1 MENLKNNEKSVE
13 MVKKSD
19 QVYASAGQI
28 RYFDICLDSA
38 KGAILKDM
46 DGNEYIDLL
55 ATASAMNVGHS
66 HPKVLA
72 AMKEQMERLLHY
84 TPAYFYNPKVE
95 ELARKL
101 IESTPGDFEKR
112 VIFGNSGSDSN
123 DAMMK
128 FSRAYTGKQTIVSF
142 TGSYHGSTYGSMTLS
157 AVSLNMRRKMTPLV
171 TGVEYVPFP
180 NTYDRREDESEEEF
194 VNRYWKYFEDALN
207 TYLPVDEIAGVIIE
221 PIQGDGGFL
230 KAPQAYMD
238 RLYQFTR
245 ENNIVFAVDEVNQ
258 GLGRSGKMWSIEH
271 FNIEP
276 DILTTAKSLA
286 SGMPLSAIVGRKEIM
301 DSLEAPAH
309 VFTTAGNPV
318 CCAAALASFDVIE
331 EENLVEKSRKD
342 GEYVKE
348 RFEKMQEK
356 YPIIG
361 DVRIY
366 GLNGGIELVKDQ
378 KTKEADSESAS
389 KLITYLKDNGV
400 LMITVKGN
408 VLRFQPP
415 LVITRD
421 QIDKALDTIENGLS
435 ELKKGNLKL
444 DDDKKIGW

>member
-207 TYLPVDEIAGVIIE
+207 TYLPVYEIAGVII
-221 PIQGDGGFL
+221 
-230 KAPQAYMD
+230 
-238 RLYQFTR
+238 
-245 ENNIVFAVDEVNQ
+245 AVSYTH
-258 GLGRSGKMWSIEH
+258 LR
-271 FNIEP
+271 
-276 DILTTAKSLA
+276 
-286 SGMPLSAIVGRKEIM
+286 
-301 DSLEAPAH
+301 AH
-309 VFTTAGNPV
+309 ET
-318 CCAAALASFDVIE
+318 
-331 EENLVEKSRKD
+331 
-342 GEYVKE
+342 
-348 RFEKMQEK
+348 
-356 YPIIG
+356 
-361 DVRIY
+361 
-366 GLNGGIELVKDQ
+366 
-378 KTKEADSESAS
+378 
-389 KLITYLKDNGV
+389 
-400 LMITVKGN
+400 
-408 VLRFQPP
+408 
-415 LVITRD
+415 
-421 QIDKALDTIENGLS
+421 
-435 ELKKGNLKL
+435 
-444 DDDKKIGW
+444 

>member
-1 MENLKNNEKSVE
+1 MQELRNNEKSKE
-13 MVKKSD
+13 MVKKAD
-19 QVYASAGQI
+19 KVYASAGQI
-28 RYFDICLDSA
+28 RYFDLCLDSA
-38 KGAILKDM
+38 KGAILKDL

-66 HPKVLA
+66 HPKVLK
-72 AMKEQMERLLHY
+72 AMKEQMENLLHY
-84 TPAYFYNPKVE
+84 TPAYFYNPRVE

-101 IESTPGDFEKR
+101 IESTPGNFEKR

-128 FSRAYTGKQTIVSF
+128 FSRAYTGRQTIVSF
-142 TGSYHGSTYGSMTLS
+142 TGAYHGSTYGSMTLS

-171 TGVEYVPFP
+171 AGVEYIPFP
-180 NTYDRREDESEEEF
+180 NSYDRRENESEEDL
-194 VNRYWKYFEDALN
+194 VNRYWSYFEDALN
-207 TYLPVDEIAGVIIE
+207 TYLPVDEIAGIIIE

-238 RLYQFTR
+238 KLYQFTR
-245 ENNIVFAVDEVNQ
+245 ENNIVFAVDEINQ
-258 GLGRSGKMWSIEH
+258 GLARSGKMWSIEH
-271 FNIEP
+271 FGIEP

-356 YPIIG
+356 YPVIG

-366 GLNGGIELVKDQ
+366 GLNGGVELVKDR

-389 KLITYLKDNGV
+389 KLITYLKNNGV

-415 LVITRD
+415 LVITREE
-421 QIDKALDTIENGLS
+421 IDKALDIIERGFS
-435 ELKKGNLKL
+435 ELEKGNLKL

>member
-1 MENLKNNEKSVE
+1 MQDLRNYEKSKE
-13 MVKKSD
+13 MVEKADS
-19 QVYASAGQI
+19 VYASAGQI
-28 RYFDICLDSA
+28 RYFDLCLDSA
-38 KGAILKDM
+38 KGAILKDL

-66 HPKVLA
+66 HPKVLK
-72 AMKEQMERLLHY
+72 AMKEQMEKLLHY

-95 ELARKL
+95 ELAKRL

-123 DAMMK
+123 DAMIK
-128 FSRAYTGKQTIVSF
+128 FSRAYTGRQTIVSF
-142 TGSYHGSTYGSMTLS
+142 TGAYHGSTYGSMTLS

-171 TGVEYVPFP
+171 SGVEYMPFP
-180 NTYDRREDESEEEF
+180 NSYDRREDESEEDF
-194 VNRYWKYFEDALN
+194 VNRYWSYFEDALN
-207 TYLPVDEIAGVIIE
+207 TYLPADEIAGIIIE

-230 KAPQAYMD
+230 KAPKGYMD

-245 ENNIVFAVDEVNQ
+245 ENNIVFAVDEINQ
-258 GLGRSGKMWSIEH
+258 GLARSGKMWSIEH
-271 FNIEP
+271 FDIEP

-301 DSLEAPAH
+301 DSLEAPAN
-309 VFTTAGNPV
+309 VYTTAGNPV

-342 GEYVKE
+342 GEYVRE
-348 RFEKMQEK
+348 RFKKMQEK
-356 YPIIG
+356 YPVIG
-361 DVRIY
+361 DIRIY
-366 GLNGGIELVKDQ
+366 GLNGGIELVKDR
-378 KTKEADSESAS
+378 KTKEADSVSAS

-421 QIDKALDTIENGLS
+421 DLDKALDIIEKGFS
-435 ELKKGNLKL
+435 ELEKGNLKL

>member
-1 MENLKNNEKSVE
+1 MENLRQNEKSME

-19 QVYASAGQI
+19 KVYAGAGQI
-28 RYFDICLDSA
+28 RYFDICLESA
-38 KGAILKDM
+38 KGAMLKDL

-72 AMKEQMERLLHY
+72 AMEKQMKTLLHY

-95 ELARKL
+95 ELAQKL
-101 IESTPGDFEKR
+101 IDLTPGDFEKK
-112 VIFGNSGSDSN
+112 VLFGNSGSDAN
-123 DAMMK
+123 DGMMK
-128 FSRAYTGKQTIVSF
+128 FARAYTGRKTIVSF
-142 TGSYHGSTYGSMTLS
+142 VGAYHGSTYGSMTLS

-171 TGVEYVPFP
+171 SGVEYIPFP
-180 NTYDRREDESEEEF
+180 NTYDRKENESEKEF
-194 VNRYWKYFEDALN
+194 VDRYWGYFENALN

-221 PIQGDGGFL
+221 AIQGDGGFL
-230 KAPQAYMD
+230 KMPQEYMD
-238 RLYQFTR
+238 RLYKFTR
-245 ENNIVFAVDEVNQ
+245 DHNIVFAVDEINQ

-271 FNIEP
+271 FGIAP

-301 DSLEAPAH
+301 DSLEAPGH
-309 VFTTAGNPV
+309 LFTTSGNPV

-342 GEYVKE
+342 GEYVRE

-356 YPIIG
+356 YPVIG

-366 GLNGGIELVKDQ
+366 GLNGGVELVKDR
-378 KTKEADSESAS
+378 KTKEPDSESAS
-389 KLITYLKDNGV
+389 KLITYLIQNGV

-421 QIDKALDTIENGLS
+421 QLDKALDTIEKGFS
-435 ELKKGNLKL
+435 ELEKGNLEL
-444 DDDKKIGW
+444 ADDKKIGW

>member
-1 MENLKNNEKSVE
+1 MQELRNNEKSKE
-13 MVKKSD
+13 MVKKAD
-19 QVYASAGQI
+19 KVYASAGQI
-28 RYFDICLDSA
+28 RYFDICLASA
-38 KGAILKDM
+38 KGAILKDL

-66 HPKVLA
+66 HPKVLE
-72 AMKEQMERLLHY
+72 AMRKQMENLLHY

-128 FSRAYTGKQTIVSF
+128 FSRAYTGRQTIVSF
-142 TGSYHGSTYGSMTLS
+142 TGAYHGSTYGSMTLS

-171 TGVEYVPFP
+171 AGVEYIPFP
-180 NTYDRREDESEEEF
+180 NSYDRRENESEEDL
-194 VNRYWKYFEDALN
+194 VNRYWSYFEDALN
-207 TYLPVDEIAGVIIE
+207 TYLPVDEIAGIIIE

-238 RLYQFTR
+238 KLYQFTR
-245 ENNIVFAVDEVNQ
+245 ENNIVFAVDEINQ
-258 GLGRSGKMWSIEH
+258 GLARSGKMWSIEH
-271 FNIEP
+271 FGIDP

-331 EENLVEKSRKD
+331 EEKLVEKSRKD
-342 GEYVKE
+342 GEYVRE

-356 YPIIG
+356 YPVIG

-366 GLNGGIELVKDQ
+366 GLNGGVELVKDR
-378 KTKEADSESAS
+378 KTKEPDTESAS
-389 KLITYLKDNGV
+389 KLITYLKNNGV

-435 ELKKGNLKL
+435 ELEKGNLKL

>member
-1 MENLKNNEKSVE
+1 MENLKHNEKSME

-19 QVYASAGQI
+19 KVYAGAGQI
-28 RYFDICLDSA
+28 RYFDICLESA
-38 KGAILKDM
+38 KGAMLKDL

-72 AMKEQMERLLHY
+72 AMEKQMKTLLHY

-95 ELARKL
+95 QLAQRL
-101 IESTPGDFEKR
+101 IDLTPGDFDKK
-112 VIFGNSGSDSN
+112 VLFGNSGSDAN
-123 DAMMK
+123 DGMMK
-128 FSRAYTGKQTIVSF
+128 FARAYTGRKTIVSF
-142 TGSYHGSTYGSMTLS
+142 VGAYHGSTYGSMTLS

-171 TGVEYVPFP
+171 SGVEYIPFP
-180 NTYDRREDESEEEF
+180 NTYDRKENESEKEF
-194 VNRYWKYFEDALN
+194 VDRYWGYFENALN

-221 PIQGDGGFL
+221 AIQGDGGFL
-230 KAPQAYMD
+230 KMPQEYMD
-238 RLYQFTR
+238 RLYKFTR
-245 ENNIVFAVDEVNQ
+245 DNNIVFAVDEINQ

-271 FNIEP
+271 FGIAP

-301 DSLEAPAH
+301 DSLEAPGH
-309 VFTTAGNPV
+309 LFTTSGNPV

-342 GEYVKE
+342 GEYVRE

-356 YPIIG
+356 YPVIG

-366 GLNGGIELVKDQ
+366 GLNGGVELVKDR
-378 KTKEADSESAS
+378 KTKAPDSESAS
-389 KLITYLKDNGV
+389 KLITYLMQNGV

-415 LVITRD
+415 LVITRN
-421 QIDKALDTIENGLS
+421 QLDKALDTIGKGFS
-435 ELKKGNLKL
+435 ELEKGNLEL
-444 DDDKKIGW
+444 ADDKKIGW

>member
-46 DGNEYIDLL
+46 DENEYIDLL

-66 HPKVLA
+66 HPKILA

-331 EENLVEKSRKD
+331 EENLIEKSRKD
-342 GEYVKE
+342 GEYVRE

-435 ELKKGNLKL
+435 ELEKGNLKL

>member
-1 MENLKNNEKSVE
+1 MENLRHNEKSME

-19 QVYASAGQI
+19 KVYAGAGQI
-28 RYFDICLDSA
+28 RYFDICLESA
-38 KGAILKDM
+38 KGAMLKDL

-72 AMKEQMERLLHY
+72 AMEKQMKTLLHY

-95 ELARKL
+95 QLAQKL
-101 IESTPGDFEKR
+101 IDLTPGDFEKK
-112 VIFGNSGSDSN
+112 VLFGNSGSDAN
-123 DAMMK
+123 DGMMK
-128 FSRAYTGKQTIVSF
+128 FARAYTGRKTIVSF
-142 TGSYHGSTYGSMTLS
+142 VGAYHGSTYGSMTLS

-171 TGVEYVPFP
+171 SGVEYIPFP
-180 NTYDRREDESEEEF
+180 NSYDRKENESEKEF
-194 VNRYWKYFEDALN
+194 VDRYWGYFENALN
-207 TYLPVDEIAGVIIE
+207 TYIPVDEIAGVIIE
-221 PIQGDGGFL
+221 AIQGDGGFL
-230 KAPQAYMD
+230 KMPQEYMD
-238 RLYQFTR
+238 RLYKFTR
-245 ENNIVFAVDEVNQ
+245 DHNIVFAVDEINQ

-271 FNIEP
+271 FGIAP

-301 DSLEAPAH
+301 DSLKAPGH
-309 VFTTAGNPV
+309 LFTTSGNPV

-342 GEYVKE
+342 GEYVRE

-356 YPIIG
+356 YPVIG

-366 GLNGGIELVKDQ
+366 GLNGGVELVKDR
-378 KTKEADSESAS
+378 KTKEPDSESAS
-389 KLITYLKDNGV
+389 KLITYLMQNGV

-421 QIDKALDTIENGLS
+421 QLDKALDTIEKGFS
-435 ELKKGNLKL
+435 ELEKGNLEL
-444 DDDKKIGW
+444 ADDKKIGW

>member
-1 MENLKNNEKSVE
+1 MENLRHNEKSME

-19 QVYASAGQI
+19 KVYAGAGQI
-28 RYFDICLDSA
+28 RYFDICLESA
-38 KGAILKDM
+38 KGAILKDL

-72 AMKEQMERLLHY
+72 AMEKQMKTLLHY
-84 TPAYFYNPKVE
+84 TPAYFYSPKVE
-95 ELARKL
+95 QLAQKL
-101 IESTPGDFEKR
+101 IDLTPGDFEKK
-112 VIFGNSGSDSN
+112 VLFGNSGSDAN
-123 DAMMK
+123 DGMMK
-128 FSRAYTGKQTIVSF
+128 FARAYTGRKTIVSF
-142 TGSYHGSTYGSMTLS
+142 VGAYHGSTYGSMTLS

-171 TGVEYVPFP
+171 SGVEYIPFP
-180 NTYDRREDESEEEF
+180 NTYDRKENESEKEF
-194 VNRYWKYFEDALN
+194 VDRYWGYFENALN

-221 PIQGDGGFL
+221 AIQGDGGFL
-230 KAPQAYMD
+230 KMPQEYMD
-238 RLYQFTR
+238 RLYKFTR
-245 ENNIVFAVDEVNQ
+245 DHNIVFAVDEINQ

-271 FNIEP
+271 FGIAP

-301 DSLEAPAH
+301 DSLEAPGH
-309 VFTTAGNPV
+309 LFTTSGNPV
-318 CCAAALASFDVIE
+318 CCAAALASFDVIK

-342 GEYVKE
+342 GEYVRE

-356 YPIIG
+356 YPVIG

-366 GLNGGIELVKDQ
+366 GLNGGVELVKDR
-378 KTKEADSESAS
+378 KTKEPDSESAS
-389 KLITYLKDNGV
+389 KLITYLMQNGV

-421 QIDKALDTIENGLS
+421 QIDKALDTIEKGFS
-435 ELKKGNLKL
+435 ELEKGNLEL
-444 DDDKKIGW
+444 ADDKKIGW

>member
-1 MENLKNNEKSVE
+1 MQDLRNYEKSKE
-13 MVKKSD
+13 MVEKAD
-19 QVYASAGQI
+19 NVYASAGQI
-28 RYFDICLDSA
+28 RYFDLCLDSA
-38 KGAILKDM
+38 KGAILKDL

-72 AMKEQMERLLHY
+72 AMKEQMEKLLHY

-95 ELARKL
+95 ELAKRL

-112 VIFGNSGSDSN
+112 VTFGNSGSDSN
-123 DAMMK
+123 DAMIK
-128 FSRAYTGKQTIVSF
+128 FSRAYTGRQTIVSF
-142 TGSYHGSTYGSMTLS
+142 TGAYHGSTYGSMTLS
-157 AVSLNMRRKMTPLV
+157 AVSLNMRRNMTPLV
-171 TGVEYVPFP
+171 SGVEYMPFP
-180 NTYDRREDESEEEF
+180 NSYDRREDESEEDF
-194 VNRYWKYFEDALN
+194 VNRYWSYFEDALN
-207 TYLPVDEIAGVIIE
+207 TYLPADEIAGIIIE

-230 KAPQAYMD
+230 KAPKGYMD

-245 ENNIVFAVDEVNQ
+245 ENNIVFAVDEINQ
-258 GLGRSGKMWSIEH
+258 GLARSGKMWSIEH
-271 FNIEP
+271 FGIEP

-301 DSLEAPAH
+301 DSLESPAN
-309 VFTTAGNPV
+309 VYTTAGNPV

-342 GEYVKE
+342 GEYVRE
-348 RFEKMQEK
+348 RFKKMQEK
-356 YPIIG
+356 YPVIG

-366 GLNGGIELVKDQ
+366 GLNGGVELVKDQ
-378 KTKEADSESAS
+378 KTKEADSKSAS

-421 QIDKALDTIENGLS
+421 DLDKALDIIEKGFS
-435 ELKKGNLKL
+435 ELEKGNLKL

>member
-1 MENLKNNEKSVE
+1 MQSLRNNEKSKE
-13 MVKKSD
+13 MVQKAD
-19 QVYASAGQI
+19 NVYASAGQI
-28 RYFDICLDSA
+28 RYFDLCLDSA
-38 KGAILKDM
+38 KGAILKDL

-66 HPKVLA
+66 HPKVLE
-72 AMKEQMERLLHY
+72 AMREQMENLLHY

-95 ELARKL
+95 QLARKL
-101 IESTPGDFEKR
+101 VESTPGDFEKR

-128 FSRAYTGKQTIVSF
+128 FSRAYTGRQTIVSF
-142 TGSYHGSTYGSMTLS
+142 IGAYHGSTYGSMTLS

-180 NTYDRREDESEEEF
+180 NTYDRRDDESEEEF

-207 TYLPVDEIAGVIIE
+207 TYIPVDEIAGVIIE

-230 KAPQAYMD
+230 KAPQSYMD
-238 RLYQFTR
+238 KLYQFTR

-271 FNIEP
+271 FGIEP

-286 SGMPLSAIVGRKEIM
+286 SGMPLSAIVGKKEIM

-331 EENLVEKSRKD
+331 EEKLVEKSRKD
-342 GEYVKE
+342 GEYVRE

-356 YPIIG
+356 YPVIG

-366 GLNGGIELVKDQ
+366 GLNGGVELVKDR

-389 KLITYLKDNGV
+389 KLITYLKNNGV

-435 ELKKGNLKL
+435 ELEKGNLKL

>member
-1 MENLKNNEKSVE
+1 MQELRNNEKSKE
-13 MVKKSD
+13 MVQKAD
-19 QVYASAGQI
+19 NVYASAGQI

-38 KGAILKDM
+38 KGAILRDL

-66 HPKVLA
+66 HPKVLE
-72 AMKEQMERLLHY
+72 AMKEQMENLLHY

-95 ELARKL
+95 QLARKL
-101 IESTPGDFEKR
+101 VESTPGDFEKR

-128 FSRAYTGKQTIVSF
+128 FSRAYTGRQTIVSF
-142 TGSYHGSTYGSMTLS
+142 IGAYHGSTYGSMTLS

-180 NTYDRREDESEEEF
+180 NTYDRRDDESEDEF

-207 TYLPVDEIAGVIIE
+207 TYIPVDEIAGIIIE

-230 KAPQAYMD
+230 KAPQSYMD
-238 RLYQFTR
+238 KLYQFTR

-271 FNIEP
+271 FGIEP

-286 SGMPLSAIVGRKEIM
+286 SGMPLSAIVGKKEIM

-331 EENLVEKSRKD
+331 EEKLVEKSRKD
-342 GEYVKE
+342 GEYVRE

-356 YPIIG
+356 YPVIG

-366 GLNGGIELVKDQ
+366 GLNGGVELVKDR

-389 KLITYLKDNGV
+389 KLITYLKNNGV

-435 ELKKGNLKL
+435 ELEKGNLKL

>member
-1 MENLKNNEKSVE
+1 MENLRHNEKSME

-19 QVYASAGQI
+19 KVYAGAGQI
-28 RYFDICLDSA
+28 RYFDICLESA
-38 KGAILKDM
+38 KGAMLKDL

-66 HPKVLA
+66 HPKVVT
-72 AMKEQMERLLHY
+72 AMEKQMKTLLHY

-95 ELARKL
+95 QLAQRL
-101 IESTPGDFEKR
+101 IDLTPGDFEKK
-112 VIFGNSGSDSN
+112 VLFGNSGSDAN
-123 DAMMK
+123 DGMMK
-128 FSRAYTGKQTIVSF
+128 FARAYTGRKTIVSF
-142 TGSYHGSTYGSMTLS
+142 VGAYHGSTYGSMTLS

-171 TGVEYVPFP
+171 SGVEYIPFP
-180 NTYDRREDESEEEF
+180 NTYDRKENESEKEF
-194 VNRYWKYFEDALN
+194 VDRYWGYFENALN
-207 TYLPVDEIAGVIIE
+207 TYLPVDEIAGIIIE
-221 PIQGDGGFL
+221 AIQGDGGFL
-230 KAPQAYMD
+230 KMPQEYMD
-238 RLYQFTR
+238 RLYKFTR
-245 ENNIVFAVDEVNQ
+245 DHNIVFAVDEINQ

-271 FNIEP
+271 FGIAP

-301 DSLEAPAH
+301 DSLEAPGH
-309 VFTTAGNPV
+309 LFTTSGNPV

-356 YPIIG
+356 YPVIG

-366 GLNGGIELVKDQ
+366 GLNGGIELVKDR
-378 KTKEADSESAS
+378 KTKEPDSESAS
-389 KLITYLKDNGV
+389 KLITYLMQNGV

-421 QIDKALDTIENGLS
+421 QLDKALDTIEKGFS
-435 ELKKGNLKL
+435 ELEKGNLEL
-444 DDDKKIGW
+444 ADDKKIGW

>member
-1 MENLKNNEKSVE
+1 MENLRHNEKSME

-19 QVYASAGQI
+19 KVYAGAGQI
-28 RYFDICLDSA
+28 RYFDICLESA
-38 KGAILKDM
+38 KGAILKDL

-66 HPKVLA
+66 HPKVVA
-72 AMKEQMERLLHY
+72 AMEKQMKTLLHY

-95 ELARKL
+95 QLAQKL
-101 IESTPGDFEKR
+101 IDLTPGDFEKK
-112 VIFGNSGSDSN
+112 VLFGNSGSDAN
-123 DAMMK
+123 DGMMK
-128 FSRAYTGKQTIVSF
+128 FARAYTGRKTIVSF
-142 TGSYHGSTYGSMTLS
+142 VGAYHGSTYGSMTLS

-171 TGVEYVPFP
+171 SGVEYIPFP
-180 NTYDRREDESEEEF
+180 NPYDRKENESEKEF
-194 VNRYWKYFEDALN
+194 VDRYWGYFENALN

-221 PIQGDGGFL
+221 AIQGDGGFL
-230 KAPQAYMD
+230 KMPQEYMD
-238 RLYQFTR
+238 RLYKFTR
-245 ENNIVFAVDEVNQ
+245 DHNIVFAVDEINQ

-271 FNIEP
+271 FGIAP

-286 SGMPLSAIVGRKEIM
+286 SGMPLSAIIGRKEIM
-301 DSLEAPAH
+301 DSLEAPGH
-309 VFTTAGNPV
+309 LFTTSGNPV

-342 GEYVKE
+342 GEYVRE

-366 GLNGGIELVKDQ
+366 GLNGGVELVKDR
-378 KTKEADSESAS
+378 KTREPDSESAS
-389 KLITYLKDNGV
+389 KLITYLMQNGV

-415 LVITRD
+415 LVITRA
-421 QIDKALDTIENGLS
+421 QLDKALDTIEKGFS
-435 ELKKGNLKL
+435 ELEKGNLEL
-444 DDDKKIGW
+444 ADDKKIGW

>member
-1 MENLKNNEKSVE
+1 MQDLRNYEKSKE
-13 MVKKSD
+13 MVEKAD
-19 QVYASAGQI
+19 NVYASAGQI
-28 RYFDICLDSA
+28 RYFDLCLDSA
-38 KGAILKDM
+38 KGAILKDL

-72 AMKEQMERLLHY
+72 AMKEQMEKLLHY

-95 ELARKL
+95 ELAKRL

-123 DAMMK
+123 DAMIK
-128 FSRAYTGKQTIVSF
+128 FSRAYTGRQTIVSF
-142 TGSYHGSTYGSMTLS
+142 TGAYHGSTYGSMTLS

-171 TGVEYVPFP
+171 SGVEYMPFP
-180 NTYDRREDESEEEF
+180 NSYDRREDESEEDF
-194 VNRYWKYFEDALN
+194 VNRYWSYFEDALN
-207 TYLPVDEIAGVIIE
+207 TYLPADEIAGIIIE

-230 KAPQAYMD
+230 KAPKGYMD

-245 ENNIVFAVDEVNQ
+245 ENNIVFAVDEINQ
-258 GLGRSGKMWSIEH
+258 GLARSGEMWSIEH
-271 FNIEP
+271 FGIEP

-301 DSLEAPAH
+301 NSLEAPAN
-309 VFTTAGNPV
+309 VYTTAGNPV

-331 EENLVEKSRKD
+331 EENLVEKSKKD
-342 GEYVKE
+342 GQYVRE
-348 RFEKMQEK
+348 RFEKMQEE
-356 YPIIG
+356 YPVIG

-366 GLNGGIELVKDQ
+366 GLNGGIELVKDR
-378 KTKEADSESAS
+378 KTKEADSVSAS

-415 LVITRD
+415 LVITREE
-421 QIDKALDTIENGLS
+421 IDKALDTIEKGFS
-435 ELKKGNLKL
+435 ELEKGNLKL

>member
-1 MENLKNNEKSVE
+1 MQDLRNYEKSKE
-13 MVKKSD
+13 MVEKADS
-19 QVYASAGQI
+19 VYASAGQI
-28 RYFDICLDSA
+28 RYFDLCLDSA
-38 KGAILKDM
+38 KGAILKDL

-66 HPKVLA
+66 HPKVLK
-72 AMKEQMERLLHY
+72 AMKEQMEKLLHY

-95 ELARKL
+95 ELAKRL

-123 DAMMK
+123 DAMIK
-128 FSRAYTGKQTIVSF
+128 FSRAYTGRQTIVSF
-142 TGSYHGSTYGSMTLS
+142 TGAYHGSTYGSMTLS
-157 AVSLNMRRKMTPLV
+157 AVSLNMRRNMTPLV
-171 TGVEYVPFP
+171 AGVEYMPFP
-180 NTYDRREDESEEEF
+180 NSYDRREDESEEDF
-194 VNRYWKYFEDALN
+194 VNRYWSYFEDALN
-207 TYLPVDEIAGVIIE
+207 TYLPADEIAGIIIE

-230 KAPQAYMD
+230 KAPKGYMD

-245 ENNIVFAVDEVNQ
+245 ENNIVFAVDEINQ
-258 GLGRSGKMWSIEH
+258 GLARSGKMWSIEH
-271 FNIEP
+271 FGIEP

-301 DSLEAPAH
+301 DSLEAPAN
-309 VFTTAGNPV
+309 VYTTAGNPV

-342 GEYVKE
+342 GEYVRE
-348 RFEKMQEK
+348 RFKKMQEK
-356 YPIIG
+356 YPVIG
-361 DVRIY
+361 DIRIY
-366 GLNGGIELVKDQ
+366 GLNGGIELVKDR
-378 KTKEADSESAS
+378 KTKEADSVSAS

-421 QIDKALDTIENGLS
+421 DLDKALDIIEKGFS
-435 ELKKGNLKL
+435 ELEKGNLKL

>member
-1 MENLKNNEKSVE
+1 MENLIQNEKSME

-19 QVYASAGQI
+19 KVYAGAGQI
-28 RYFDICLDSA
+28 RYFDICLESA
-38 KGAILKDM
+38 KGAMLKDL

-66 HPKVLA
+66 HPKVVT
-72 AMKEQMERLLHY
+72 AMEKQMKTLLHY

-95 ELARKL
+95 QLAQRL
-101 IESTPGDFEKR
+101 IDLTPGDFEKK
-112 VIFGNSGSDSN
+112 VLFGNSGSDAN
-123 DAMMK
+123 DGMMK
-128 FSRAYTGKQTIVSF
+128 FARAYTGRKTIVSF
-142 TGSYHGSTYGSMTLS
+142 VGAYHGSTYGSMTLS

-171 TGVEYVPFP
+171 SGVEYIPFP
-180 NTYDRREDESEEEF
+180 NTYDRKENESEKEF
-194 VNRYWKYFEDALN
+194 VDRYWGYFENALN
-207 TYLPVDEIAGVIIE
+207 TYLPVDEIAGIIIE
-221 PIQGDGGFL
+221 AIQGDGGFL
-230 KAPQAYMD
+230 KMPQEYMD
-238 RLYQFTR
+238 RLYKFTR
-245 ENNIVFAVDEVNQ
+245 DHNIVFAVDEINQ

-271 FNIEP
+271 FGIAP

-301 DSLEAPAH
+301 DSLEAPGH
-309 VFTTAGNPV
+309 LFTTSGNPV
-318 CCAAALASFDVIE
+318 CCAAALASFDIIE

-342 GEYVKE
+342 GEYVRE

-356 YPIIG
+356 YPVIG

-366 GLNGGIELVKDQ
+366 GLNGGVELVKDR
-378 KTKEADSESAS
+378 KTKEPDSESAS
-389 KLITYLKDNGV
+389 KLITYLMQNGV

-421 QIDKALDTIENGLS
+421 QLDKALDTIEKGFS
-435 ELKKGNLKL
+435 ELEKGNLEL
-444 DDDKKIGW
+444 ADDKKIGW

>member
-1 MENLKNNEKSVE
+1 MENLRHNEKSME

-19 QVYASAGQI
+19 KVYAGAGQI
-28 RYFDICLDSA
+28 RYFDICLESA
-38 KGAILKDM
+38 KGAILKDL

-72 AMKEQMERLLHY
+72 AMEKQMKTLLHY

-95 ELARKL
+95 ELAQKL
-101 IESTPGDFEKR
+101 IDLTPGDFEKK
-112 VIFGNSGSDSN
+112 VLFGNSGSDAN
-123 DAMMK
+123 DGMMK
-128 FSRAYTGKQTIVSF
+128 FARAYTGRKTIVSF
-142 TGSYHGSTYGSMTLS
+142 VGAYHGSTYGSMTLS

-171 TGVEYVPFP
+171 SGVEYIPFP
-180 NTYDRREDESEEEF
+180 NTYDRKENESEKEF
-194 VNRYWKYFEDALN
+194 VDRYWEYFENALN

-221 PIQGDGGFL
+221 AIQGDGGFL
-230 KAPQAYMD
+230 KMPQEYMD
-238 RLYQFTR
+238 RLYKFTR
-245 ENNIVFAVDEVNQ
+245 DHNIVFAVDEINQ

-271 FNIEP
+271 FGIAP

-301 DSLEAPAH
+301 DSLEAPGH
-309 VFTTAGNPV
+309 LFTTSGNPV

-342 GEYVKE
+342 GEYVRE

-356 YPIIG
+356 YPVIG

-366 GLNGGIELVKDQ
+366 GLNGGVELVKDR
-378 KTKEADSESAS
+378 KTREPDSESAS
-389 KLITYLKDNGV
+389 KLITYLMQNGV

-421 QIDKALDTIENGLS
+421 QLDKALDTIEKGFS
-435 ELKKGNLKL
+435 ELEKGNLEL
-444 DDDKKIGW
+444 ADDKKIGW

>member
-1 MENLKNNEKSVE
+1 MQSLRNNEKSKE
-13 MVKKSD
+13 MVEKAD
-19 QVYASAGQI
+19 NVYASAGQI
-28 RYFDICLDSA
+28 RYFDLCLDSA
-38 KGAILKDM
+38 KGAILKDL

-66 HPKVLA
+66 HPKVLE
-72 AMKEQMERLLHY
+72 AMREQMENLLHY
-84 TPAYFYNPKVE
+84 TPAYFYNPNVE
-95 ELARKL
+95 QLARKL
-101 IESTPGDFEKR
+101 VESTPGDFEKR

-128 FSRAYTGKQTIVSF
+128 FSRAYTGRQTIVSF
-142 TGSYHGSTYGSMTLS
+142 IGAYHGSTYGSMTLS

-180 NTYDRREDESEEEF
+180 NTYDRRDDESEEEF

-207 TYLPVDEIAGVIIE
+207 TYIPVDEIAGVIIE

-230 KAPQAYMD
+230 KAPQAYID
-238 RLYQFTR
+238 KLYQFTR

-271 FNIEP
+271 FGIEP

-301 DSLEAPAH
+301 DSLEAPAN
-309 VFTTAGNPV
+309 VYTTAGNPV
-318 CCAAALASFDVIE
+318 CCAAALASFEVIE

-342 GEYVKE
+342 GQYVKE

-356 YPIIG
+356 YPVIG

-366 GLNGGIELVKDQ
+366 GLNGGVELVKDR

-389 KLITYLKDNGV
+389 KLITYLKNNGV

-415 LVITRD
+415 LVITREE
-421 QIDKALDTIENGLS
+421 IDKALDTIERGFS
-435 ELKKGNLKL
+435 ELEKGNLKL

>member
-1 MENLKNNEKSVE
+1 MENLKNNQKSVE

-207 TYLPVDEIAGVIIE
+207 TYLPVYEIAGVIIE
-221 PIQGDGGFL
+221 PIQGDGGFW

-309 VFTTAGNPV
+309 LFTTAGNPV

-342 GEYVKE
+342 GEYVRE

-408 VLRFQPP
+408 ILRFQPP

-435 ELKKGNLKL
+435 ELENGNLKL

>member
-1 MENLKNNEKSVE
+1 MQSLRKNEKSKE
-13 MVKKSD
+13 MVEKADK
-19 QVYASAGQI
+19 VYAGAGQI
-28 RYFDICLDSA
+28 RYFDLCLESA
-38 KGAILKDM
+38 KGAILKDL

-72 AMKEQMERLLHY
+72 AMKEQMEKLLHY

-101 IESTPGDFEKR
+101 VESTPGDFEKR

-123 DAMMK
+123 DAMIK
-128 FSRAYTGKQTIVSF
+128 FSRAYNGRQTIVSF
-142 TGSYHGSTYGSMTLS
+142 TGAYHGSTYGSMTLS
-157 AVSLNMRRKMTPLV
+157 AVSLNMRRNMTPLV
-171 TGVEYVPFP
+171 AGVEYIPFP
-180 NTYDRREDESEEEF
+180 NSYDRREDESEEDL
-194 VNRYWKYFEDALN
+194 VNRYWSYFEDALN
-207 TYLPVDEIAGVIIE
+207 TYLPADEIAGIIIE

-230 KAPQAYMD
+230 KAPKGYMD
-238 RLYQFTR
+238 RLYKFTR
-245 ENNIVFAVDEVNQ
+245 ENNIVFAVDEINQ
-258 GLGRSGKMWSIEH
+258 GLARSGKMWSIEH
-271 FNIEP
+271 FGIEP

-301 DSLEAPAH
+301 DSLEAPAN
-309 VFTTAGNPV
+309 VYTTAGNPV
-318 CCAAALASFDVIE
+318 CCAAALASFEVIE

-342 GEYVKE
+342 GEYVKD
-348 RFEKMQEK
+348 RFEKMKEK
-356 YPIIG
+356 YPVIG

-366 GLNGGIELVKDQ
+366 GLNGGVELVKDR

-415 LVITRD
+415 LVITREE
-421 QIDKALDTIENGLS
+421 IDKALDTIERGFS
-435 ELKKGNLKL
+435 ELEKGNLKL

>member
-1 MENLKNNEKSVE
+1 MENLRQNEKSME

-19 QVYASAGQI
+19 KVYAGAGQI
-28 RYFDICLDSA
+28 RYFDICLESA
-38 KGAILKDM
+38 KGAILKDL

-72 AMKEQMERLLHY
+72 AMEKQMKTLLHY

-95 ELARKL
+95 QLAQKL
-101 IESTPGDFEKR
+101 IDLTPGDFEKK
-112 VIFGNSGSDSN
+112 VLFGNSGSDAN
-123 DAMMK
+123 DGMMK
-128 FSRAYTGKQTIVSF
+128 FARAYTGRKTIVSF
-142 TGSYHGSTYGSMTLS
+142 VGAYHGSTYGSMTLS

-171 TGVEYVPFP
+171 SGVEYIPFP
-180 NTYDRREDESEEEF
+180 NTYDRKENESEKEF
-194 VNRYWKYFEDALN
+194 VDRYWGYFENALN

-221 PIQGDGGFL
+221 AIQGDGGFL
-230 KAPQAYMD
+230 KMPQEYMD
-238 RLYQFTR
+238 RLYKFTR
-245 ENNIVFAVDEVNQ
+245 DHNIVFAVDEINQ

-271 FNIEP
+271 FGIAP

-301 DSLEAPAH
+301 DSLEAPGH
-309 VFTTAGNPV
+309 LFTTSGNPV

-342 GEYVKE
+342 GEYVRE

-356 YPIIG
+356 YPVIG

-366 GLNGGIELVKDQ
+366 GLNGGVELVKDR
-378 KTKEADSESAS
+378 KTKEPDSESAS
-389 KLITYLKDNGV
+389 KLITYLMQNGV

-421 QIDKALDTIENGLS
+421 QLDKALDTIEKGFS
-435 ELKKGNLKL
+435 ELEKGNLEL
-444 DDDKKIGW
+444 ADDKKIGW

>member
-55 ATASAMNVGHS
+55 ATASSMNVGHS

-180 NTYDRREDESEEEF
+180 NTYYRREDESEEEF
-194 VNRYWKYFEDALN
+194 VNRYWKYFQDALN

-276 DILTTAKSLA
+276 DILTTAKSFA

-421 QIDKALDTIENGLS
+421 QIDKALDTIENGFS
-435 ELKKGNLKL
+435 ELEKGNLKL

>member
-1 MENLKNNEKSVE
+1 MENLNNNEKSVE

-309 VFTTAGNPV
+309 LFTNAGNPV

-331 EENLVEKSRKD
+331 EENLIEKSRKD
-342 GEYVKE
+342 GEYVRE

-435 ELKKGNLKL
+435 ELEKGNLKL

>member
-1 MENLKNNEKSVE
+1 MQDLRNYEKSKE
-13 MVKKSD
+13 MVEKAD
-19 QVYASAGQI
+19 NVYASAGQI
-28 RYFDICLDSA
+28 RYFDLCLDSA
-38 KGAILKDM
+38 KGAILKDL

-72 AMKEQMERLLHY
+72 AMKEQMEKLLHY

-95 ELARKL
+95 ELAKRL

-123 DAMMK
+123 DAMIK
-128 FSRAYTGKQTIVSF
+128 FSRAYTGRQTIVSF
-142 TGSYHGSTYGSMTLS
+142 TGAYHGSTYGSMTLS

-171 TGVEYVPFP
+171 SGVEYMPFP
-180 NTYDRREDESEEEF
+180 NSYDIREDESEEDF
-194 VNRYWKYFEDALN
+194 VNRYWSYFEDALN
-207 TYLPVDEIAGVIIE
+207 TYLPADEIAGIIIE

-230 KAPQAYMD
+230 KAPKGYMD

-245 ENNIVFAVDEVNQ
+245 ENNIVFAVDEINQ
-258 GLGRSGKMWSIEH
+258 GLARSGKMWSIEH
-271 FNIEP
+271 FDIEP

-301 DSLEAPAH
+301 DSLEAPAN
-309 VFTTAGNPV
+309 VYTTAGNPV

-342 GEYVKE
+342 GEYVRE
-348 RFEKMQEK
+348 RLKKMQEK
-356 YPIIG
+356 YPVIG

-366 GLNGGIELVKDQ
+366 GLNGGIELVKDR
-378 KTKEADSESAS
+378 KTKEADSVSAS

-421 QIDKALDTIENGLS
+421 DLDKALDIIEKGFS
-435 ELKKGNLKL
+435 ELEKGNLKL